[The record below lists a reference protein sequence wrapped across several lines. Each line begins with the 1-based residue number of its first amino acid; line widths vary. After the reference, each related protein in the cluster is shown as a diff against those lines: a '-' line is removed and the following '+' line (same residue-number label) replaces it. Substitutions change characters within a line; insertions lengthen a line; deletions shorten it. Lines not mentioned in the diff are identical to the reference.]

1 MQPCEGFFM
10 PKFFDS
16 FILCLIH
23 LLFVYL
29 SKIIIMKIKDLQEG
43 VNVHKGF
50 NLPNY
55 DDSHTVVWELN
66 RNVLSN
72 WIARMRFTGEDQCHF
87 SRTIN
92 DQQKV
97 VVDSIEQSRN
107 NFINGKAAMLQSWNT
122 NN

>member
-1 MQPCEGFFM
+1 MR
-10 PKFFDS
+10 
-16 FILCLIH
+16 
-23 LLFVYL
+23 
-29 SKIIIMKIKDLQEG
+29 IKDLQEG
-43 VNVHKGF
+43 VNIHKDC
-50 NLPNY
+50 NLPNH

-72 WIARMRFTGEDQCHF
+72 WITKMRFTGEEQCHF

-97 VVDSIEQSRN
+97 VVDSIEQSRK
-107 NFINGKAAMLQSWNT
+107 NFINGKAAMLSSWNT